1 MLLHVFMTSSAAKQL
16 AMYCTAGK
24 QSMPNQVIISASPLC
39 WQMPEPDAL
48 LVMQVTVGEL
58 IQEVHTEQELLGPE
72 AKPLTKY
79 DSVRRGPSQ
88 VPGKDLR
95 PGAPKMQLRPHEEA
109 QLPLVSCSFMF
120 DHASKVF
127 ECSSGQISTAATCK
141 QG

>member
-1 MLLHVFMTSSAAKQL
+1 
-16 AMYCTAGK
+16 
-24 QSMPNQVIISASPLC
+24 
-39 WQMPEPDAL
+39 MPEPGAL

-109 QLPLVSCSFMF
+109 QLPLVSCSVMF
-120 DHASKVF
+120 DHASKIL
-127 ECSSGQISTAATCK
+127 ECSSSPFSTAATCK
-141 QG
+141 QAQIMHNACMMSVY